1 MTLQKREPCVEK
13 GARAGKESFI
23 LTSSSLLK
31 VKVTFV
37 LKKPTLFICVDLLKS
52 PRGRR
57 EEGNYI
63 RQIKRSVVWHGP
75 PWSELSALSRH
86 IDSALYTRVTDNDL

>member
-1 MTLQKREPCVEK
+1 MTQPCVEK

-52 PRGRR
+52 PHRG

-86 IDSALYTRVTDNDL
+86 TDSALYIHVTDSDL